1 MQKKKVNIRYL
12 AVTAMLSA
20 VATVLMYLEFSV
32 PFMPSFI
39 KLDVSELPALVASF
53 GLGPVSGLLVCL
65 VKNLIKLPF
74 TNTAGVGE
82 LANFLLGVCFVVPAG
97 IIYKH
102 KRTIGGAL
110 VGSLV
115 GAAVMAVFS
124 LPINYFI
131 TYPVY
136 TRFMPLDAIIGM
148 YKAIFPKVNSLFECL
163 LIFNVPYTFLKGLL
177 DCILTFLI
185 YKRISPLIHG
195 KK

>member
-1 MQKKKVNIRYL
+1 MKKKVNIRYI

-39 KLDVSELPALVASF
+39 KLDVSELPALIASF
-53 GLGPVSGLLVCL
+53 GLGPISGMLVCL

-82 LANFLLGVCFVVPAG
+82 LANFILGICFAVPAG
-97 IIYKH
+97 IIYKY
-102 KRTIGGAL
+102 KRNISGAL
-110 VGSLV
+110 IGSFV
-115 GAAVMAVFS
+115 GAAVMAIAS
-124 LPINYFI
+124 LPINYYI

-136 TRFMPLDAIIGM
+136 MNFLPLEAIIGM
-148 YKAIFPKVNSLFECL
+148 YKAIYPKVNNLFECL
-163 LIFNVPYTFLKGLL
+163 LIFNVPYTFLKGVL